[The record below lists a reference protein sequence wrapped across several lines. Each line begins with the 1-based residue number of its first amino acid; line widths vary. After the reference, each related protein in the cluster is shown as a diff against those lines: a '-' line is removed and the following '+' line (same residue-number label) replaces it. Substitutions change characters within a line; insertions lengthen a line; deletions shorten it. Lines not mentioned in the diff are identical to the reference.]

1 MRIPQRIKQV
11 EHARLKK
18 MSFELLCKIHPYFK
32 QFKEAIS
39 PASDYWHEQLLDILG
54 NNLANEQSA
63 ALRIAPQFYSST
75 GDIKECVELAYML
88 IDEVYNAEGE
98 D

>member
-1 MRIPQRIKQV
+1 MRIQQRIKQV
-11 EHARLKK
+11 EHARDKE
-18 MSFELLCKIHPYFK
+18 MSFALLCKIHPYFK
-32 QFKEAIS
+32 RFKLS
-39 PASDYWHEQLLDILG
+39 STSSYWHEQLISRLQGDLI
-54 NNLANEQSA
+54 NERNEV
-63 ALRIAPQFYSST
+63 LRIAPQFYSAT

>member
-1 MRIPQRIKQV
+1 MRVQERIKQV
-11 EHARLKK
+11 EHARDKG
-18 MSFELLCKIHPYFK
+18 MSFILLCNIHPYFK
-32 QFKEAIS
+32 RFNVSSEH
-39 PASDYWHEQLLDILG
+39 YYGQLLHSLRCDLMK
-54 NNLANEQSA
+54 EQSEV
-63 ALRIAPQFYSST
+63 LNIAPQFYSAT

>member
-1 MRIPQRIKQV
+1 MRIQQRIKQV
-11 EHARLKK
+11 EHARDKG

-32 QFKEAIS
+32 KYKLRVDFSE
-39 PASDYWHEQLLDILG
+39 WHEVVLGSLKKELLAVQI
-54 NNLANEQSA
+54 EVV
-63 ALRIAPQFYSST
+63 RIAPQFYSAT

>member
-1 MRIPQRIKQV
+1 MRIQQRIKQV
-11 EHARLKK
+11 EHARDKG
-18 MSFELLCKIHPYFK
+18 MSFALLCKIHPYFK
-32 QFKEAIS
+32 RFKVSSEHWHKQLIIHLQ
-39 PASDYWHEQLLDILG
+39 SDLI
-54 NNLANEQSA
+54 NERSEV
-63 ALRIAPQFYSST
+63 LSIAPQFYHTT